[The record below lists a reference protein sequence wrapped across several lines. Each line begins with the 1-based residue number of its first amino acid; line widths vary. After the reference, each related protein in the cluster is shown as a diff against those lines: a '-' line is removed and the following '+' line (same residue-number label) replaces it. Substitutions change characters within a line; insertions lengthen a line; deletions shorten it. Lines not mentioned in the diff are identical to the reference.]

1 MGGQKKNGGGKG
13 EKGEDGRA
21 WVAQCSKYITYMKM
35 ALWNPVMKAKIER
48 IFALFFFFFF

>member
-13 EKGEDGRA
+13 EKGEDSRA

-48 IFALFFFFFF
+48 IFAFFFFFF